1 MQSKEEFQ
9 SELFE
14 EFDKQSKKKHVRKGQ
29 PIAKGYSILL
39 HVSHEQLVFFVIAL
53 ILSSVLIFSLGVERG
68 KRLPLPEEEIAIIPR
83 EINIEVEELTPESVN
98 EELVEAP
105 QPQVEPKLEELIKT
119 AEPVKVVKE
128 ISRPYTVQVATYW
141 SKPNASKEMEGL
153 RRLGMQPFIIA
164 TNGKYEVCVGEY
176 INKDEA
182 KISIKK
188 LKKKYKDCFLRKR

>member
-153 RRLGMQPFIIA
+153 RRFGMQPFKIP
-164 TNGKYEVCVGEY
+164 TNGKYEVCVVQ
-176 INKDEA
+176 
-182 KISIKK
+182 
-188 LKKKYKDCFLRKR
+188 